1 MVTKNRSFD
10 KEFYIKRVKD
20 AGESLIKNAE
30 SIVGDEKYFY
40 DLQIIIDFG
49 IINDEIPNI
58 EIRRQFYPEKTIEK
72 W

>member
-1 MVTKNRSFD
+1 MATKNRGFD
-10 KEFYIKRVKD
+10 KEFLIKRVKD

-30 SIVGDEKYFY
+30 SIVGDEKY
-40 DLQIIIDFG
+40 LCNIQIIIDVGPF
-49 IINDEIPNI
+49 DEEAPKI

>member
-1 MVTKNRSFD
+1 MATSSGFN
-10 KEFYIKRVKD
+10 KELYIKRVKD

-30 SIVGDEKYFY
+30 SIVGDEKYLC
-40 DLQIIIDFG
+40 DLQITIDLG
-49 IINDEIPNI
+49 IINEEVPNI

>member
-1 MVTKNRSFD
+1 MTTKNRSFD
-10 KEFYIKRVKD
+10 KEFLIKRVKD

-30 SIVGDEKYFY
+30 SIVGDEKYLC
-40 DLQIIIDFG
+40 DLQIIIDLG

-58 EIRRQFYPEKTIEK
+58 EVCRQFYPEKTIEK

>member
-1 MVTKNRSFD
+1 MATSSSFN
-10 KEFYIKRVKD
+10 KELYIKRVKD

-30 SIVGDEKYFY
+30 SIVGDEKYLC
-40 DLQIIIDFG
+40 DLQITIDLG
-49 IINDEIPNI
+49 IINEEVPNI

>member
-1 MVTKNRSFD
+1 MAKSKEFN

-30 SIVGDEKYFY
+30 SIVGDEKYLC
-40 DLQIIIDFG
+40 DLQIIVDLG
-49 IINDEIPNI
+49 IIDEEIPNI

>member
-1 MVTKNRSFD
+1 MATIRCFD
-10 KEFYIKRVKD
+10 KEFLIKRVKD
-20 AGESLIKNAE
+20 AGESLIKNAD
-30 SIVGDEKYFY
+30 SIVGDEKYLC
-40 DLQIIIDFG
+40 DLQIIIDLG

>member
-1 MVTKNRSFD
+1 MLKD

-30 SIVGDEKYFY
+30 SIVGNEKYFY
-40 DLQIIIDFG
+40 DLQIIIDLG

-58 EIRRQFYPEKTIEK
+58 EVRRQFYPEKTIEK

>member
-1 MVTKNRSFD
+1 MATSKEFN

-30 SIVGDEKYFY
+30 SIVGDEKYLY
-40 DLQIIIDFG
+40 DLQVIVDLGIIDK
-49 IINDEIPNI
+49 EIPNI